1 MGRMSPHCTLSLRMV
16 EGALLKGDWAR
27 ARKLVVAWECPEG
40 GGCGHGESCTAHRGY
55 LHHVAL
61 TVKIMG
67 SGGRAQTP
75 VACHARSHCPARAD
89 FAASDGE
96 FVFAVALIK

>member
-1 MGRMSPHCTLSLRMV
+1 MGRMSPQCILNLRMV

-40 GGCGHGESCTAHRGY
+40 GACGPGESCTAHRGF

-67 SGGRAQTP
+67 LEAARKHLAHALP
-75 VACHARSHCPARAD
+75 VSIPQSARILPLQMANS
-89 FAASDGE
+89 SS
-96 FVFAVALIK
+96 L

>member
-67 SGGRAQTP
+67 LEAARKHLSHAMSVPIAQ
-75 VACHARSHCPARAD
+75 PARILPLQMVN
-89 FAASDGE
+89 SSS
-96 FVFAVALIK
+96 L